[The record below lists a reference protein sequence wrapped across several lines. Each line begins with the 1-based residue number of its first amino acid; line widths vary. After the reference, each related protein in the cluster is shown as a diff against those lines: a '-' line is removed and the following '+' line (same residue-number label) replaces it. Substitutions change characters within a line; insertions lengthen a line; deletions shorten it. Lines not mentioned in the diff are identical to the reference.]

1 MSGEARKANALPDP
15 PAGNPSH
22 VRPHLLTVWP
32 MEEGFFGIDVRWH
45 GHECALRA
53 VTVRRLLAEAR
64 YEARL
69 GNSLDGREWELRIG
83 PVPADDVASVIQTL
97 IW

>member
-1 MSGEARKANALPDP
+1 MSSAAHGSQVVPR
-15 PAGNPSH
+15 NPSGQPGH
-22 VRPHLLTVWP
+22 ARPNRLTVWP
-32 MEEGFFGIDVRWH
+32 MEEGFYGIDVRWH
-45 GHECALRA
+45 GPECALRA

-64 YEARL
+64 YDARL

-83 PVPADDVASVIQTL
+83 AVPADDVARVIEQL

>member
-1 MSGEARKANALPDP
+1 MSSAAHESQVLHGKPG
-15 PAGNPSH
+15 GNPSH
-22 VRPHLLTVWP
+22 VRPNRLTVWP

-45 GHECALRA
+45 GPECALRA

-64 YEARL
+64 YEAKL

-83 PVPADDVASVIQTL
+83 PVPADDVASVIEKL